1 MLILNDVGMRISM
14 QVICLDR
21 GALSQQVRAIDAH
34 SHRMFQARVIGAAL
48 LEAQL

>member
-1 MLILNDVGMRISM
+1 MLILKDVGMRISM

-21 GALSQQVRAIDAH
+21 GELSQQVRAVDAH
-34 SHRMFQARVIGAAL
+34 SHRMFHARVIGTAL